1 MGQQSAFGLSSHW
14 HGHRRSP
21 YVYILVFLSPVLTL
35 LLSDLCSRFQ
45 QPRLLPDRHRL
56 GVGDRHRH
64 VLGVCGVL
72 RALEDC
78 EEGIVAALGVCTADE
93 GGLDGGVERKGLGVI
108 P

>member
-1 MGQQSAFGLSSHW
+1 MAWLPSFSVRLHPGL
-14 HGHRRSP
+14 
-21 YVYILVFLSPVLTL
+21 LVSVLTL

-108 P
+108 DDPLDGPY